1 MEKLTALLIVLG
13 VIAFIGIIFYLIYR
27 YFLTNELDRKLL
39 TLKKQVEIAGPENK
53 EALEKKIQ
61 DISAES
67 FRFNRDQTLVY
78 TGILASFMLKFWSKE
93 KLQACYDPDQCFGR
107 LCNECKK

>member
-13 VIAFIGIIFYLIYR
+13 IIAFIGIIFYLIYR

-39 TLKKQVEIAGPENK
+39 TLKKQVEIASPENRVAIEQTILDFHDETLK
-53 EALEKKIQ
+53 LNKDQFFVYSKIL
-61 DISAES
+61 DK
-67 FRFNRDQTLVY
+67 Y
-78 TGILASFMLKFWSKE
+78 MLKFRNGDK
-93 KLQACYDPDQCFGR
+93 ARVCYDPDQCFGR